1 MKLYI
6 YIYIYTH
13 KHTQLFGICA
23 FEVRAVCELWLSIH
37 LSHIPFNKKRK
48 FHQKK
53 KKKIKFFENKNNI
66 GF

>member
-6 YIYIYTH
+6 YIYI
-13 KHTQLFGICA
+13 HTQLFGICA

-37 LSHIPFNKKRK
+37 LPHIPFNKKRK

-53 KKKIKFFENKNNI
+53 KKNIKFFENKNNI